1 MSFIISDILPP
12 SSLEPTAVT
21 RLNIRLTA
29 SADISRE
36 GLRELLEIMT
46 RNEGNVPVSLFIDG
60 IDDEELKLKSI
71 NNLQYSQNLYNELS
85 SLDVVEKVWVS

>member
-1 MSFIISDILPP
+1 
-12 SSLEPTAVT
+12 
-21 RLNIRLTA
+21 
-29 SADISRE
+29 
-36 GLRELLEIMT
+36 MT